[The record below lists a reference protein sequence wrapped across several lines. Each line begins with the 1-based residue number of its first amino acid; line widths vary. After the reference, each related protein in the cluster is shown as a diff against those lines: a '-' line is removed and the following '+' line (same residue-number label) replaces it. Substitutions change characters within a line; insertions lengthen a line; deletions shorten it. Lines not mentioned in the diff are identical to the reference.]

1 MKTTMNSEMTAR
13 CGRGLALAAC
23 VALLAAC
30 GGPRVDRSGWECW
43 EDEPCAEGDFCN
55 ASHMCEQEMIADIPG
70 VDPIALGSFNDGIRA
85 MNATPRDYVGALAAF
100 ERAVEQDPDF
110 WEAYENQGLI
120 LLDLGRYRDA
130 AAVFEREAEVVEDLV
145 SRDWPVEPRLEI
157 YLNIGKA
164 RALAGDANGASEA
177 FGRMLQIDPENAE
190 ARANLAALNVQTG
203 NPDSARQFIQ
213 ELLILSQNDVGA
225 LSVLA
230 SIAKDSGDV
239 QLAEYLWEKC
249 LQEIDAAT
257 AMLEVE
263 CPRWADAAG
272 VVGDGEEVTAEEEYC
287 AQYEDLT
294 DEQVSL
300 RRAYNQRRGDRM
312 IKLLSDIQNELGI
325 VAWNEDDDDAA
336 ESFFRQ
342 AVDNNPSNAAARM
355 NLGTVYLEYAS
366 WDAACQQFAETL
378 ALRPRERDA
387 LIGHAACAYGA
398 GDIETGFARYELAH
412 EEYSS
417 DPFITTTLGDLAFQD
432 LGDYELALEWYGRTL
447 AMRGTNID
455 TCDQADEV
463 CQKMRSIRDVM
474 RQQRELQQ
482 QLEQQNQE

>member
-1 MKTTMNSEMTAR
+1 MKTMNVRLRPALGLSL
-13 CGRGLALAAC
+13 GLALSA
-23 VALLAAC
+23 VAC
-30 GGPRVDRSGWECW
+30 GGPKVDRTGWECW
-43 EDEPCAEGDFCN
+43 EEVACAEGYFCN
-55 ASHMCEQEMIADIPG
+55 AEHLCEQVLIEDIPG
-70 VDPIALGSFNDGIRA
+70 VDPIALGAFNDGIRA
-85 MNATPRDYVGALAAF
+85 MNASPRDYAGALAAF
-100 ERAVEQDPDF
+100 ERAVAQDPDF

-120 LLDLGRYRDA
+120 LMDLGRYRDA
-130 AAVFEREAEVVEDLV
+130 AEVFETEATVVEDLV
-145 SRDWPVEPRLEI
+145 TRDWPVEPRMEI

-164 RALAGDANGASEA
+164 LALAGDTNGAAEA
-177 FGRMLQIDPENAE
+177 FGRMLQLDPENVE
-190 ARANLAALNVQTG
+190 ARANLAALNVQTN

-230 SIAKDSGDV
+230 LIAKDSGDV

-263 CPRWADAAG
+263 CPRWAGDA
-272 VVGDGEEVTAEEEYC
+272 DGSGEATEEVTAEEEYC

-294 DEQVSL
+294 DEQVDL

-325 VAWNEDDDDAA
+325 VAWNEDRDDAA

-342 AVDNNPSNAAARM
+342 AVDNNPSNAAART

-366 WDAACQQFAETL
+366 WDAACGQFAETL
-378 ALRPRERDA
+378 ALRPRERAA
-387 LIGHAACAYGA
+387 LIGNAACAYGS
-398 GDIETGFARYELAH
+398 GDLETGFARYEEAH
-412 EEYSS
+412 EQYPE
-417 DPFITTTLGDLAFQD
+417 DEFITTTLGDLAFQD

-447 AMRGTNID
+447 ALRGVNID
-455 TCDQADEV
+455 TCDQQSDEV

-474 RQQRELQQ
+474 RQQRELQEQ
-482 QLEQQNQE
+482 MQQQNQGGE